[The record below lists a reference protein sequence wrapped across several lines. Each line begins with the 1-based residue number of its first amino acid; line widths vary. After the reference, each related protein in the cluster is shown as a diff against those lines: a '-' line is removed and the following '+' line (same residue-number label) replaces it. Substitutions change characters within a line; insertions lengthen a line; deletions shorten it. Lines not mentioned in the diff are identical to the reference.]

1 MLIFREGGC
10 LFNCLTSRA
19 IHIEDVSSLETD
31 AFIQALRK
39 FISNRGCPK
48 EIWSDYEINFLG
60 ADKEIQRSIRE

>member
-1 MLIFREGGC
+1 MSFQLPYQC
-10 LFNCLTSRA
+10 A